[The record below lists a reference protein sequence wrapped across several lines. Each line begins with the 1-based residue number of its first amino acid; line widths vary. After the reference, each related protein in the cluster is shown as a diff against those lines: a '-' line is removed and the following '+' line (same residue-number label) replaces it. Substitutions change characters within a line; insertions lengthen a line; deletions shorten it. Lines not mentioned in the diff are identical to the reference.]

1 MIMMKALPK
10 RPRDPAQL
18 AKLVVDLA
26 VQAADKAMTTSGTVA
41 SKPQQPV
48 RGQAGG
54 LKGGP
59 ARAEAL
65 SEEQSRKLPK
75 RLLMSAGRSA
85 AWTAESA

>member
-1 MIMMKALPK
+1 
-10 RPRDPAQL
+10 
-18 AKLVVDLA
+18 
-26 VQAADKAMTTSGTVA
+26 MTTSGTVA

-65 SEEQSRKLPK
+65 SEGQRQEIARKAADERWKK
-75 RLLMSAGRSA
+75 RSMDR
-85 AWTAESA
+85 

>member
-1 MIMMKALPK
+1 MKALPK

-65 SEEQSRKLPK
+65 SEGQRQEIARKAADERWKK
-75 RLLMSAGRSA
+75 RSMDR
-85 AWTAESA
+85 